1 MNNQI
6 FCKKNISKDI
16 SLQDCL
22 FQAHSSSGEFPSITL
37 SACDDDDDDED
48 DDDLF
53 TIQRDTVLDVG
64 EVIMIFDDC
73 NNDKDDLFANQETML
88 IWKREKG

>member
-1 MNNQI
+1 MRGIGKRNWLVLCDKENLN
-6 FCKKNISKDI
+6 CKLSVKEMFSKI
-16 SLQDCL
+16 YLYKIASL
-22 FQAHSSSGEFPSITL
+22 QAHSSSGEFPSITL

-64 EVIMIFDDC
+64 EVTMIFGDGNSD
-73 NNDKDDLFANQETML
+73 
-88 IWKREKG
+88 

>member
-1 MNNQI
+1 MQRRI
-6 FCKKNISKDI
+6 KHFYLKNYLK
-16 SLQDCL
+16 LGHL
-22 FQAHSSSGEFPSITL
+22 QAHSSSGEFPSITL

-64 EVIMIFDDC
+64 EVMLIFDDV
-73 NNDKDDLFANQETML
+73 NTDKDDDYNDLFANQ
-88 IWKREKG
+88 